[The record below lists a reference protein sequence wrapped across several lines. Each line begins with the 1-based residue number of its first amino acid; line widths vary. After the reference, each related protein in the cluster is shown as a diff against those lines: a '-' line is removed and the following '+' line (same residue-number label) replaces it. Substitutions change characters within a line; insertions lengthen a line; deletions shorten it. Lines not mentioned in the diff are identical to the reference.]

1 MAYANISGLM
11 LFENARKATSKV
23 TVIDVSV
30 FIGPTEEDFLL
41 GVFSYFNDGDT
52 PVEFEDGIYYCQIRT
67 VKREE
72 GFQVHSGNPERYSFV
87 GDLKTYFPVD
97 GGGGAC
103 AYVHILGTVT
113 KSNQDTATFEME
125 AEQYTLAHADAKR
138 VAEDTAAKNG
148 TLLRGFS
155 GTLGY
160 KNKKPVP
167 YANKLVLIGAFLAGV
182 SETLEGS
189 TVKSRFRLEV
199 DEVTF
204 VTNPPLPA
212 LTSAITTPS
221 SASGSGK
228 GT

>member
-1 MAYANISGLM
+1 M
-11 LFENARKATSKV
+11 
-23 TVIDVSV
+23 IDVSV

-41 GVFSYFNDGDT
+41 GAVSYFNDGDT
-52 PVEFEDGIYYCQIRT
+52 PVAFEDGIYYCQIRT
-67 VKREE
+67 VKRED

-87 GDLKTYFPVD
+87 GDLKT
-97 GGGGAC
+97 
-103 AYVHILGTVT
+103 
-113 KSNQDTATFEME
+113 DTATFEIE

-148 TLLRGFS
+148 TPFVPPPKSIFRASGFFGNS
-155 GTLGY
+155 GRY

-182 SETLEGS
+182 SETLEGT

-204 VTNPPLPA
+204 VTNPPPLPLPA
-212 LTSAITTPS
+212 LTSGITTPS

-228 GT
+228 DSGTGRFSKYKRARTDSGVDTPPTSSPSPAI